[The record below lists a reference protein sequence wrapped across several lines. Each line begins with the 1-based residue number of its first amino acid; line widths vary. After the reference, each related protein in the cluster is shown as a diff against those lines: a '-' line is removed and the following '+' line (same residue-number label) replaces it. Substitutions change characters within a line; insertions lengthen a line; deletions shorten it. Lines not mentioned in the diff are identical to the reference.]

1 MTIDLFLFS
10 REKNCDGV
18 YCYDFV
24 PVYSDIKRTK
34 KGDNAIRRIHFPRID
49 LIEYSFIG
57 INTFVPENYEE
68 HLCMHY
74 GKDYVIP
81 NPHWKDSD
89 AQHTDI
95 FYGREIRI
103 ELFDKSK

>member
-1 MTIDLFLFS
+1 M
-10 REKNCDGV
+10 
-18 YCYDFV
+18 
-24 PVYSDIKRTK
+24 
-34 KGDNAIRRIHFPRID
+34 
-49 LIEYSFIG
+49 
-57 INTFVPENYEE
+57 
-68 HLCMHY
+68 
-74 GKDYVIP
+74 IP